1 MVEYINVGDFNHQFD
16 AYILKCSKMEIHH
29 EKSKKKYYYNDMCY
43 CCIR

>member
-29 EKSKKKYYYNDMCY
+29 EKAKEVLLQRYVLLLH
-43 CCIR
+43 